1 MDMQLPVGSLMV
13 ADPVCV
19 RVGEPLSRV
28 RELLAEHA
36 FNHLPVVSDQ
46 GGLVGILSAAD
57 LAQVS
62 LDAWV
67 ADADTVSAEL
77 DATFE
82 LAAVMTHEPVT
93 ASPDTTLRQAA
104 ELLGDGGFHSLPVVS
119 SDGTLVGMLT
129 STDLLRHLARQHR

>member
-1 MDMQLPVGSLMV
+1 MDMQLPVRSLMV
-13 ADPVCV
+13 TDPVS
-19 RVGEPLSRV
+19 VGVGAPLSRV

-36 FNHLPVVSDQ
+36 FHHLPVLSDN
-46 GGLVGILSAAD
+46 GGLVGVLSASD
-57 LAQVS
+57 LARVS

-67 ADADTVSAEL
+67 ADRDTVSAEL
-77 DATFE
+77 DATFV
-82 LAAVMTHEPVT
+82 LADVMTHEPVT

-129 STDLLRHLARQHR
+129 STDLLRHLACQRN